1 MTSICLIYRVKFGCK
16 QKGAKKMNDKNLIKE
31 ALNKNKECC
40 YMLGEKYYYG
50 KGVPADRRLAK
61 EWYEASAK
69 LGHVSAQYMYGYIL
83 CASARGE
90 EDLKTGLKYVKK
102 AARSLHAEAM
112 LLLARNYFYG
122 VGVDKNVKKAVKIW
136 KKASEIGCPA
146 AKYYLGLCYDKGV
159 TVRRNVMKAKK
170 YLFAA
175 LEDGYDASKTILLRS
190 GYPAVA

>member
-1 MTSICLIYRVKFGCK
+1 
-16 QKGAKKMNDKNLIKE
+16 
-31 ALNKNKECC
+31 
-40 YMLGEKYYYG
+40 
-50 KGVPADRRLAK
+50 
-61 EWYEASAK
+61 
-69 LGHVSAQYMYGYIL
+69 
-83 CASARGE
+83 
-90 EDLKTGLKYVKK
+90 
-102 AARSLHAEAM
+102 M

-136 KKASEIGCPA
+136 KKASEIGCPE

-159 TVRRNVMKAKK
+159 TVRRYVMKAKK

>member
-1 MTSICLIYRVKFGCK
+1 
-16 QKGAKKMNDKNLIKE
+16 MNDKNLIKE

-40 YMLGEKYYYG
+40 YMLAEKYYYG

-69 LGHVSAQYMYGYIL
+69 MGHVSAQYMYGYIL

-90 EDLKTGLKYVKK
+90 EDLKAGIKYVKK
-102 AARSLHAEAM
+102 AAGRLHTEAM

-136 KKASEIGCPA
+136 KKASEIGCPE
-146 AKYYLGLCYDKGV
+146 AKYYLGLCYDKGA
-159 TVRRNVMKAKK
+159 TVKRNVMKAKGIF
-170 YLFAA
+170 LR
-175 LEDGYDASKTILLRS
+175 LWKTVTTRRRLYFFVRVTPPSRNSIDIS
-190 GYPAVA
+190 DKIID